1 MLYNIIFL
9 VLCFV
14 VIASHPY
21 SSATAQAP
29 GVSTV
34 KNGSE
39 SVPPQGQQ
47 QNCPGEPL
55 ACSHQSC
62 GGQSGG
68 LFKRA
73 TADPVLHG
81 CQCCPDRTPDCE
93 SPECDGDPQQR
104 RCKAELLHNCK
115 CIIIPSADVDFDCD
129 EDLNMN
135 VSSEAL
141 QRIHER
147 AVEIMR
153 PFIRPDGV
161 HIRDR
166 IDEWH

>member
-1 MLYNIIFL
+1 MVAWCGGGVEQHLHTETLCWICKYSHQEKTMLYNIIFP

-34 KNGSE
+34 KNSSE
-39 SVPPQGQQ
+39 SVPPQGQR

-55 ACSHQSC
+55 ACSYQSC

-68 LFKRA
+68 LSKCA

-115 CIIIPSADVDFDCD
+115 CIIIPSADVD
-129 EDLNMN
+129 LI
-135 VSSEAL
+135 VTKIST
-141 QRIHER
+141 
-147 AVEIMR
+147 
-153 PFIRPDGV
+153 
-161 HIRDR
+161 
-166 IDEWH
+166 